1 MKFSR
6 WGVLVP
12 TMLASTFAAACASA
26 PRSESETGLD
36 RNVLTLEEIQSVQA
50 LNLFEVVQRLRPRW
64 LRVRAGRSF
73 NLETEIVVYQN
84 EMLFGG
90 PDNLRQM
97 ETKIAYEIRWLDG
110 AKAVATLSGLSSGR
124 RVAGAIVVY
133 TRPPGR

>member
-6 WGVLVP
+6 WGIPVL
-12 TMLASTFAAACASA
+12 TLLASAFVTACASA
-26 PRSESETGLD
+26 PRSEADFD
-36 RNVLTLEEIQSVQA
+36 RNVLTLEQIQSVQA

-64 LRVRAGRSF
+64 LRVRGGTRSF

-84 EMLFGG
+84 DMLLGG

-110 AKAVATLSGLSSGR
+110 AKAMATLSGLSTGR
-124 RVAGAIVVY
+124 HVFGAIVVY
-133 TRPPGR
+133 TRPPGP